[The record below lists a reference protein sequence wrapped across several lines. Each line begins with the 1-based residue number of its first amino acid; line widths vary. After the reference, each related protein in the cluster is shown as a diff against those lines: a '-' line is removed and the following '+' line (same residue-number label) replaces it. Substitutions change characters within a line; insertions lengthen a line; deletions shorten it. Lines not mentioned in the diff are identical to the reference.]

1 MTPFKYNMTLKEYNR
16 RRAILKA
23 LLQVY
28 VDHRTIVEGGLS
40 LVDVSTSLSW
50 SRAQTEALV
59 ETLVSEG
66 YLYSTHNTD
75 HYQITCD
82 EMPSDEELSSLVA
95 SQGPQQSAPSSA
107 CACP

>member
-66 YLYSTHNTD
+66 YLYSTHDTD
-75 HYQITCD
+75 HARAAQVGRRRVVGV
-82 EMPSDEELSSLVA
+82 ELARGVLWLCRRRR
-95 SQGPQQSAPSSA
+95 GGER
-107 CACP
+107 

>member
-1 MTPFKYNMTLKEYNR
+1 MTPPLKYNMTLKEYNR
-16 RRAILKA
+16 RRAILRA

-40 LVDVSTSLSW
+40 LVDVSTTLSW

-66 YLYSTHNTD
+66 YLYLMGTTNCRRD
-75 HYQITCD
+75 Q
-82 EMPSDEELSSLVA
+82 SLRCL
-95 SQGPQQSAPSSA
+95 PQSL
-107 CACP
+107 